1 MTAAEWTQLGII
13 AGLIVAQGGYLTRLV
28 HREIDGLRQE
38 LVPRLDRLEERY
50 IRHLEQ
56 HAGR

>member
-1 MTAAEWTQLGII
+1 MTAVDWTELGVI
-13 AGLIVAQGGYLTRLV
+13 AGLFVASGGYLTRLV

-56 HAGR
+56 HAGH